1 MKRLI
6 GLLTTVFF
14 VGCGGMDVRGIV
26 RDEGT
31 GEPLPGATVRIGDR
45 STTTDLTGYYN
56 IEVDGGD
63 DPQQIHV
70 QKAGYEA
77 FSEQVTFDR
86 DADEIY
92 HDIELRSAQERE
104 RQEQKRQQ
112 EQMRQQ
118 QQQQHG
124 QQQQG
129 GQQLQREQE
138 ELMRE
143 QERLQREQEELLRQQ
158 QQNNGFQQQR

>member
-6 GLLTTVFF
+6 GILTVLFF
-14 VGCGGMDVRGIV
+14 AGCGGMDVRGIV
-26 RDEGT
+26 RDEST
-31 GEPLPGATVRIGDR
+31 GEPLPGATVRIGER

-56 IEVDGGD
+56 LEVDGRD

-92 HDIELRSAQERE
+92 HDIELRSAEER
-104 RQEQKRQQ
+104 
-112 EQMRQQ
+112 RQQ
-118 QQQQHG
+118 QQQMNG
-124 QQQQG
+124 QQQQREG
-129 GQQLQREQE
+129 DLQRDQQQLQREQE
-138 ELMRE
+138 
-143 QERLQREQEELLRQQ
+143 QLQREQEELLREQQRLQEQNGLQQ
-158 QQNNGFQQQR
+158 QQR